1 MRVRGFRAVA
11 RRHPRAVDA
20 AVALA
25 AAAACG
31 IILTGRTG
39 ATVGPAATLDW
50 VSVVVLAV
58 PLVWRH
64 RAPVLVFASV
74 VALLVIAHALGA
86 QSPAALLVPLLALHA
101 VARRRPARYVWPAA
115 VVTILPGLDLRL
127 DDSRQWGALVAVSA
141 ITVATALVGINQR
154 TRQAY
159 LSELE
164 SRADRLERDADQQ
177 ARLAVAEERAR
188 IAREMH
194 DVVAH
199 HLAVMVALADGAAA
213 TVAAAPER
221 AAGVMTQVSA
231 TGRQALGEMRR
242 LLGLLRSD
250 VGGRAPQ
257 PGLGDLDALVDR
269 IRAAGVRVDADPRGP
284 ARPVGTGRRPRRLP
298 DRAGGADQ
306 HAQARR
312 PRRERRGPAPLR
324 GRTASTSRWWTTVRG
339 RTARRPGGDRHGLIG
354 MRERAT
360 AYGGRPRPGP
370 AAAGLAGPGT
380 PAVQRRPRGCAL
392 RTRTARSSAHDRL
405 RAARRR
411 PAAAVARLPADP
423 GGAAGRH
430 GRRRGGRRRAGRR
443 DDPGAAAGRGADGRP
458 HAGDGR
464 HRGHPARS
472 SAPAARPGC
481 SC

>member
-20 AVALA
+20 AVALG

-39 ATVGPAATLDW
+39 ATVGPAAALDW

-58 PLVWRH
+58 PLVWRQ

-74 VALLVIAHALGA
+74 VALLVTAHALGA
-86 QSPAALLVPLLALHA
+86 QSPAALLVPLIALHA

-115 VVTILPGLDLRL
+115 VVTILSGFDLRL

-141 ITVATALVGINQR
+141 ITVATVMVGLNQR
-154 TRQAY
+154 TREAY

-164 SRADRLERDADQQ
+164 SRADRLEREADQQ

-194 DVVAH
+194 DVIAH

-213 TVAAAPER
+213 TSPKAPER

-250 VGGRAPQ
+250 AGGRTPQ

-269 IRAAGVRVDADPRGP
+269 IRAAGVRVAVTREGLPGP
-284 ARPVGTGRRPRRLP
+284 WGPGAGLVVYRIVQEALTNTLKHAGPGASAEVRLRYRH
-298 DRAGGADQ
+298 DGVDLEVVDDGA
-306 HAQARR
+306 
-312 PRRERRGPAPLR
+312 
-324 GRTASTSRWWTTVRG
+324 G
-339 RTARRPGGDRHGLIG
+339 RTARERDGDRHGLTG
-354 MRERAT
+354 MQQRAT
-360 AYGGRPRPGP
+360 AYGGR
-370 AAAGLAGPGT
+370 AEAGP
-380 PAVQRRPRGCAL
+380 
-392 RTRTARSSAHDRL
+392 
-405 RAARRR
+405 
-411 PAAAVARLPADP
+411 
-423 GGAAGRH
+423 
-430 GRRRGGRRRAGRR
+430 RRGPGWRVRAHLPLGTDGPPDVRPLPDADR
-443 DDPGAAAGRGADGRP
+443 AELGA
-458 HAGDGR
+458 
-464 HRGHPARS
+464 
-472 SAPAARPGC
+472 
-481 SC
+481 